1 MVPFIFRLYIP
12 PPLFFLPIYLF
23 SFYSF
28 SFLRFYPPPLEYL
41 RFVNP
46 LSTREHGKKQ
56 ENERTNE
63 RTKERGNARLYLQI
77 VKKFAR
83 CFCSDFCQ
91 DFRKNR
97 DYWECPCNNNLSFL
111 RRLVAALSLSVP
123 VPSSR
128 TRFFFF
134 SFYYILISSVM
145 FLKPTEQRTSRF
157 SWIFSKQALPN
168 LSPFLFSFFSLSLI
182 YEMICTR
189 VRENLRKRSSSSS
202 EIAGQFSTSRC
213 SLLFRDDE
221 FSFSFSFFFSFSFST
236 IQIERPSV
244 ERTFLLLAGRNLNFF
259 RKKRTDDSA
268 E

>member
-1 MVPFIFRLYIP
+1 M
-12 PPLFFLPIYLF
+12 
-23 SFYSF
+23 
-28 SFLRFYPPPLEYL
+28 
-41 RFVNP
+41 
-46 LSTREHGKKQ
+46 
-56 ENERTNE
+56 
-63 RTKERGNARLYLQI
+63 
-77 VKKFAR
+77 
-83 CFCSDFCQ
+83 
-91 DFRKNR
+91 
-97 DYWECPCNNNLSFL
+97 
-111 RRLVAALSLSVP
+111 AALSLSVP

-244 ERTFLLLAGRNLNFF
+244 ERTFFTFSGPKFKFFSKETDRRLCGINFPLPESRLIQTFALFTCTMSKYCPVSRNLN
-259 RKKRTDDSA
+259 DYLCA
-268 E
+268 